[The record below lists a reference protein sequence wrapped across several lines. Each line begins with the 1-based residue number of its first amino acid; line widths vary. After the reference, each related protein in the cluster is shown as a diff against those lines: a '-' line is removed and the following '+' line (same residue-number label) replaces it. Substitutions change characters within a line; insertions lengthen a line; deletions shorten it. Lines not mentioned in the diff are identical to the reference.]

1 MNTLIKRLAGAAAL
15 LLITS
20 QAPALEFNQVQP
32 DDHIVTFGFTIM
44 GVPLEGNFKKL
55 NTELSFDPANLTKA
69 HARFDIDVAS
79 IDTGSN
85 DGNKEVV
92 ERLWFNVKAFPSC
105 SFVST
110 GLKSLGGNRYQASG
124 KLTIKGKTRD
134 VETPV
139 TFQANG
145 THGTFDGAFSIN
157 RLDYAIGEGEWTD
170 VGTVA
175 NEVQIKFH
183 VVVNAAPGKK

>member
-1 MNTLIKRLAGAAAL
+1 MNSFTKYVASALTL
-15 LLITS
+15 LLVYQPVS
-20 QAPALEFNQVQP
+20 ALEFNQVQP
-32 DDHIVTFGFTIM
+32 DDHTVTFGFTIM

-69 HARFDIDVAS
+69 HARFDIDAAS

-92 ERLWFNVKAFPSC
+92 EKLWFNVKAFPSC

-124 KLTIKGKTRD
+124 KLTIKGTTRD
-134 VETPV
+134 IVTPV

-170 VGTVA
+170 VSTVA

-183 VVVNAAPGKK
+183 VVVNASPTRK